1 MQLQSGRRAGTRR
14 ANSRFSCAAA
24 ALLAFALATPAL
36 AEPVT
41 FVVDGS
47 HTYPRFSYSHLGLST
62 QLSRFNNTT
71 GKVVLDQAARKASV
85 EITIDMTSV
94 DTGYAEFNEHIQAE
108 DFLDTARHPTATFR
122 STRVAF
128 EGDRPVAIDGD
139 LTIKGITKPVTLAV
153 TRFARMDHP
162 LRKKDAIGADAS
174 VVIKRSDFDA
184 GQYAPLVGDEVTIS
198 IALEAVAE

>member
-1 MQLQSGRRAGTRR
+1 MHRFPGPRPAGRSARLHGPGM
-14 ANSRFSCAAA
+14 AA

-36 AEPVT
+36 ADPVT

-62 QLSRFNNTT
+62 QLSRFDNTT
-71 GKVVLDQAARKASV
+71 GTVVLDQAARTASV
-85 EITIDMTSV
+85 DITIDMTSV
-94 DTGYAEFNEHIQAE
+94 DTGHAEFNEHIQAE

-122 STRVAF
+122 STRVNF
-128 EGDRPVAIDGD
+128 EGDQPVSIEGK
-139 LTIKGITKPVTLAV
+139 LTIKGITKPVTLGV
-153 TRFARMDHP
+153 TRFARMEHP

-174 VVIKRSDFDA
+174 VVIKRSDFNA
-184 GQYAPLVGDEVTIS
+184 GKYAPLVGDEVTIS